1 MQAHQENWNKKF
13 EELIIEVMDS
23 VAVYKNL
30 AAQEAYPNHQSF
42 FKRRYEKQQ
51 DNAEQLL
58 QNYGLLYK
66 NDALATS
73 ATRARAFKSLKWR
86 TEKEIV
92 GPAEIDKLILEGEEN
107 LIESYQRVLSH
118 PNTPPTICSL
128 LQSQA
133 EVQNNMLLELRT

>member
-1 MQAHQENWNKKF
+1 MRIHQNNWNQKL

-51 DNAEQLL
+51 DNAKQLL
-58 QNYGLLYK
+58 QNYELLYK
-66 NDALATS
+66 NNTLQTS
-73 ATRARAFKSLKWR
+73 ATQARAFELLKNR
-86 TEKEIV
+86 MEKQLLQ
-92 GPAEIDKLILEGEEN
+92 PAEIDKLILEGEEN
-107 LIESYQRVLSH
+107 LIESYQKVLSH
-118 PNTPPTICSL
+118 PDIPVTFITL

-133 EVQNNMLLELRT
+133 EKLNDRLLELKA